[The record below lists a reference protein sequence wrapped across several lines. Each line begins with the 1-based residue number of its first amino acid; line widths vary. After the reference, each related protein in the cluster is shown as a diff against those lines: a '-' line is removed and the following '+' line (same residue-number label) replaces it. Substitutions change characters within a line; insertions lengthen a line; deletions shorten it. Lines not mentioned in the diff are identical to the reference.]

1 MSYYITRN
9 ILKNYKNRTVHIE
22 GYIEKFGYK
31 DFDGYSR
38 LIDVDILPRQL
49 LIYNM
54 PEIKYPIKYIVEPDT
69 TTLLNK
75 VIVHVN
81 NHGVIESLPLEHLWI
96 CENIRMINPNFTI
109 GSYVAPISGVV
120 RQYIRENGTW
130 DYTIVPDFA
139 MK

>member
-49 LIYNM
+49 LLYNM

-75 VIVHVN
+75 VIVVN
-81 NHGVIESLPLEHLWI
+81 CNIFLYKKWKIIMYKKFTLKNYLQKKPL
-96 CENIRMINPNFTI
+96 NI
-109 GSYVAPISGVV
+109 
-120 RQYIRENGTW
+120 
-130 DYTIVPDFA
+130 
-139 MK
+139 